1 MNRVL
6 IGACSA
12 ALASVAG
19 LARADLTY
27 GVEAGLGYSDNIQRV
42 DTAETDEKIG
52 TLGLDLSWF
61 EDTQRLDADVLVDL
75 SYFEYLDDTFDSEVI
90 GVADGFVSLGI
101 IPERF
106 TWMIQDTYG
115 QAQTDPFAPITPD
128 NREDINFFTTGPD
141 LTLRFGSAVSA
152 RMFGRY
158 SVTTYEESP
167 LDAERTSAG
176 ATLTYQLSQRSS
188 TALSAVREQIDL
200 DAAGS
205 PDYDRDSA
213 FVSYTL
219 TGARTDI
226 ALDLGYTWVDPS
238 DGEETGGL
246 LADLSISR
254 DLSESSTLRLEIGS
268 HFSDAGESLRGAL
281 AGGAVGGADITASGD
296 PFESRSAFLRWTFA
310 RNRTG
315 ASLGAGRY
323 EDEYETQTLLDRTR
337 TAYEASVSRRL
348 TQDVEIEFVALL
360 NDEEFENTG
369 LTSEELNVL
378 ARCSWNFGRR
388 MGLALSLERADR
400 NTSDGVGEYTEN
412 RAFLTL
418 TYGAG
423 DIGPAA
429 IRTSRPLL

>member
-12 ALASVAG
+12 ALASAVG
-19 LARADLTY
+19 LARADVSY
-27 GVEAGLGYSDNIQRV
+27 GVEAGVGYSDNITRV
-42 DTAETDEKIG
+42 DVAETDETIG

-61 EDTQRLDADVLVDL
+61 EDTRRLDADVFADL
-75 SYFEYLDDTFDSEVI
+75 SYFEYLDDTFESEVV
-90 GVADGFVSLGI
+90 GMADGFVSLGI

-115 QAQTDPFAPITPD
+115 QAQTDPFAPVTPD

-141 LTLRFGSAVSA
+141 LTLRFGSAVA
-152 RMFGRY
+152 GRVFGRY
-158 SVTTYEESP
+158 SATSYEDSP

-176 ATLTYQLSQRSS
+176 ASLMYQLSQRSS
-188 TALSAVREQIDL
+188 AGLNALRERIDL
-200 DAAGS
+200 DAETS
-205 PDYDRDSA
+205 RDYDRDSA
-213 FVSYTL
+213 FLSYTL
-219 TGARTDI
+219 AGARTDI
-226 ALDLGYTWVDPS
+226 ALDLGYTWLEPS
-238 DGEETGGL
+238 DGEETSGL
-246 LADLSISR
+246 LVDLSISR
-254 DLSESSTLRLEIGS
+254 DISESSTLHLEVGS

-296 PFESRSAFLRWTFA
+296 PFESRSASLRWTFA

-315 ASLGAGRY
+315 ASLGVGRY
-323 EDEYETQTLLDRTR
+323 EDEYETQTALDRTR
-337 TAYEASVSRRL
+337 TAYEASLSRRL
-348 TQDVEIEFVALL
+348 TQNVQLELTALL

-369 LTSEELNVL
+369 LTSDELSVL
-378 ARCSWNFGRR
+378 ARCNWTFGRR
-388 MGLALSLERADR
+388 MGLALSVERSKR
-400 NTSDGVGEYTEN
+400 NSSDGVGEYTEN

-429 IRTSRPLL
+429 VRTNRPLL